1 MAKTKKAAAVKLAPA
16 PELAPAEE
24 IAEEPSSEVVGSGPE
39 EAVRQTVL
47 AELKKLGWKETRL
60 RWKPEWQ
67 IPDAPHDLT
76 KRDRGQ
82 KFKACGRADL
92 VAFAD
97 DSGEPHALQII
108 FEFKEPTVE
117 AGRQQLKRYLQCE
130 PVVKMGFWTNGTK
143 TLAIYKSHTNDW
155 IEVEDAP
162 LPHPGD
168 DLTAP
173 PSKPPTWKD
182 LREPTEAQ
190 LTAALNRI
198 VATAVV
204 NDTRA
209 ARPEDRLRELLHV
222 LLVKIESDNLAS
234 AGGAQADPVR
244 FRLYGDRTTMVK
256 VTAHA
261 IQEHF
266 RDYFNRQR
274 TRVFLQDD
282 VDHIRLTDET
292 IFAVVDTLWPWRI
305 LGDKVD
311 LLSKAFQVFRTQA
324 MKAGEGQFLTPQRII
339 RPCVMAM
346 EITAADKVIDP
357 ACGSGGFLIEALR
370 QVQEREFG
378 NDTWRLVKFAND
390 NLYGIEKDALGVKLT
405 KAIMIA
411 MRDGSTH
418 TLVGDSIRRHL
429 WKGKFPDLD
438 ANLGQPGNEAGI
450 AEQFTVVLTNPP
462 FGEDLKV
469 TAADARASGYTIT
482 KAAAAAAS
490 GGKKE
495 HVDLEIGLIF
505 LELAHRL
512 LQVGGRVGIVL
523 PETYF
528 FSHKYRWLPGWL
540 EGRFVL
546 RGMINIAM
554 EAFEEFC
561 RAKTNFYIF
570 EKVGYGPNEA
580 TASVASKK
588 MKKAAKEG

>member
-1 MAKTKKAAAVKLAPA
+1 MGSTRAEKKKLNGLPTPA
-16 PELAPAEE
+16 
-24 IAEEPSSEVVGSGPE
+24 GDGPE
-39 EAVRQTVL
+39 EAVRQKL
-47 AELKKLGWKETRL
+47 IADLKALGWKENRL

-67 IPDAPHDLT
+67 VPATPHDLT
-76 KRDRGQ
+76 KRERGQ
-82 KFKACGRADL
+82 RFAACGSADL

-97 DSGEPHALQII
+97 DSGEPHALQVI
-108 FEFKEPTVE
+108 FELKAPTIE
-117 AGRQQLKRYLQCE
+117 AGRQQLQRYLASE
-130 PVVKMGFWTNGTK
+130 PVVKMGFWTNGTQ

-155 IEVEDAP
+155 IAIEGAP

-173 PSKPPTWKD
+173 PTKPPTWKD
-182 LREPTEAQ
+182 LRTPTEAE

-204 NDTRA
+204 SDTRA

-234 AGGAQADPVR
+234 AAAARSDPVR
-244 FRLYGDRTTMVK
+244 FRLHGDRATMK
-256 VTAHA
+256 TLTANA
-261 IQEHF
+261 VQEQF

-274 TRVFLQDD
+274 NRVFLQDD

-305 LGDKVD
+305 LGDEVD

-324 MKAGEGQFLTPQRII
+324 MKSGEGQFLTPQRII

-346 EITAADKVIDP
+346 EITAQDKVIDP

-370 QVQEREFG
+370 QVQEREFPNPG
-378 NDTWRLVKFAND
+378 DSWLLGRFASD
-390 NLYGIEKDALGVKLT
+390 NLYGVEKDALGAKLT
-405 KAIMIA
+405 RALMIA
-411 MRDGSTH
+411 MHHGSTEI
-418 TLVGDSIRRHL
+418 LVGDSIRRHL
-429 WKGKFPDLD
+429 WKGKFPDVEQ
-438 ANLGQPGNEAGI
+438 NLGKPGAENEI

-469 TAADARASGYTIT
+469 SAADARASGYTIT
-482 KAAAAAAS
+482 KAAAAAAR
-490 GGKKE
+490 GARRE
-495 HVDLEIGLIF
+495 HVELEIGLIF

-540 EGRFVL
+540 AGRFEL
-546 RGMINIAM
+546 RGMLNIAM

-561 RAKTNFYIF
+561 RAKTNFYIL
-570 EKVGYGPNEA
+570 EKVGYGVEDAGEA
-580 TASVASKK
+580 ASASRSTTGTR
-588 MKKAAKEG
+588 EE